1 MLQTVEV
8 GVCSLSEEELTT
20 VTLAVLDGS
29 VTIALAQATD
39 DPFKPFIINRSGEP
53 LRVEVRRWPE
63 QKSLFVRA
71 GESNSRLTI
80 NNQKFVAQLKP
91 ERTTTYYFTVWAS
104 VVLDPSFPSAIRVM
118 EIPVSHYI
126 VIVAGSSRYAAL
138 IGREQ
143 NGVNPLVNRFLTMT
157 HEDHAAALKVLQ
169 ASIEPVDEEE
179 CQAAQDAMRI
189 RLEMVHIGSGET
201 SDHPE
206 ADGPPR

>member
-1 MLQTVEV
+1 MLETVRV
-8 GVCSLSEEELTT
+8 GVCSLIGTDLTT
-20 VTLAVLDGS
+20 VRLAVLDGN
-29 VTIALAQATD
+29 VVIDLAEATD
-39 DPFKPFIINRSGEP
+39 DPFKPFIINCSGEP

-138 IGREQ
+138 IGREE
-143 NGVNPLVNRFLTMT
+143 NGVNPLVNRFLMMPLVD
-157 HEDHAAALKVLQ
+157 HEAALKVLQ
-169 ASIEPVDEEE
+169 ASTEPVDEEE
-179 CQAAQDAMRI
+179 CQAAQEAMRI
-189 RLEMVHIGSGET
+189 RLEMAHVGSGET